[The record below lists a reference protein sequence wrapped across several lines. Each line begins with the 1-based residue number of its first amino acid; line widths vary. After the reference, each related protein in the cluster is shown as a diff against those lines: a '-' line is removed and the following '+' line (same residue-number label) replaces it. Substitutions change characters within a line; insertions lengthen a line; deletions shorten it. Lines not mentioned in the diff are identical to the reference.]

1 MEKFAI
7 FKPACVALLK
17 EPSLKN
23 LKKVRELLEDAPPDT
38 VQELQEFIM
47 FPLYVIISSTSHRY
61 VVSFLI

>member
-23 LKKVRELLEDAPPDT
+23 LKKVRELLEDAPQDT
-38 VQELQEFIM
+38 VQ
-47 FPLYVIISSTSHRY
+47 
-61 VVSFLI
+61 